1 MKSFEERQ
9 DHKANY
15 CIEKIIHEILG
26 LVLEGIRE
34 KCKKLSQGGSCKS
47 AKESI

>member
-9 DHKANY
+9 DHKEN
-15 CIEKIIHEILG
+15 IEKIIQEILG
-26 LVLEGIRE
+26 LVLERTRE

-47 AKESI
+47 AKASI